1 MDEGEE
7 GEESGEDME
16 SGSEKAK
23 GEDGGGVIR
32 RGLGGVEP
40 IVPSAYSDSWR
51 SVSSPVFKLGRSVA

>member
-40 IVPSAYSDSWR
+40 IFP
-51 SVSSPVFKLGRSVA
+51 